1 MGIMSRTGSRM
12 AMRFCSGALGTR
24 RRESRRSTR
33 STATTELRLS
43 RNPPVFQPLSPER
56 ATGIVEAE
64 GLLPSGGSSVVSIS
78 QLFLALAFVF
88 PHSMQRV
95 SRKRSDPE
103 SEGNREAQR
112 ITRSSH
118 QRFSLCCLLDAR
130 ANRSFFYGNEDAT
143 FYNRALCYVCQGAN
157 AEGAPLCIS
166 FIVSM
171 SRRGLRVLQEE
182 GVCELSLRV

>member
-56 ATGIVEAE
+56 ATGIAEAE
-64 GLLPSGGSSVVSIS
+64 GLLPSGGSSVVPIS

-118 QRFSLCCLLDAR
+118 QRFSLCYLLDAR
-130 ANRSFFYGNEDAT
+130 SKSEF
-143 FYNRALCYVCQGAN
+143 L
-157 AEGAPLCIS
+157 LWK
-166 FIVSM
+166 
-171 SRRGLRVLQEE
+171 RGRDVLQSRSLLRLSGSERRRSSFVYFFHYE
-182 GVCELSLRV
+182 NEL

>member
-1 MGIMSRTGSRM
+1 MNLAVAMGRWES
-12 AMRFCSGALGTR
+12 CLGPEAVWR
-24 RRESRRSTR
+24 C
-33 STATTELRLS
+33 AFAAELWELAVGRADVL
-43 RNPPVFQPLSPER
+43 LAPER

-130 ANRSFFYGNEDAT
+130 SKLEF
-143 FYNRALCYVCQGAN
+143 L
-157 AEGAPLCIS
+157 LWK
-166 FIVSM
+166 
-171 SRRGLRVLQEE
+171 RGRDVLQSRSLLR
-182 GVCELSLRV
+182 LSGSERRRSSSVYFFHCKHES

>member
-95 SRKRSDPE
+95 SRKRSDLE

-130 ANRSFFYGNEDAT
+130 SKPEF
-143 FYNRALCYVCQGAN
+143 L
-157 AEGAPLCIS
+157 LWK
-166 FIVSM
+166 
-171 SRRGLRVLQEE
+171 RGRDVLQSRSLLR
-182 GVCELSLRV
+182 LSGSERRRSSSVYFFHCKHES